1 MKERENSAEICWPAI
16 LIQPQQKELIYLESK
31 SAWLIE
37 SQHTIDIEAQLI
49 DTLGKSYQLQE
60 AVGRVPKWKETSQ
73 HIRLE
78 RLIEMIKIHASLTG
92 HCCSAKL
99 GAKDFPQ
106 AFEIIRYLENE
117 H

>member
-1 MKERENSAEICWPAI
+1 MKKRKNSAEINWPAI

-49 DTLGKSYQLQE
+49 DSLGKSYQLRE
-60 AVGRVPKWKETSQ
+60 DAGRGPVWSEGSQ
-73 HIRLE
+73 NIRLE
-78 RLIEMIKIHASLTG
+78 KLIEMIKVHASLTG

-106 AFEIIRYLENE
+106 AFEIIHYLENE